1 MAIEPQNLI
10 QIQSDL
16 QNPALVTNDTLL
28 KYANG
33 ANPQVP
39 SFLALLEM
47 YKQGY
52 IEIDQIDRFGDI
64 TVQWT
69 GIGPGHS
76 GPLEIDT
83 YEG

>member
-1 MAIEPQNLI
+1 MERLE
-10 QIQSDL
+10 
-16 QNPALVTNDTLL
+16 V
-28 KYANG
+28 
-33 ANPQVP
+33 VVR
-39 SFLALLEM
+39 FLALLEM

-69 GIGPGHS
+69 GIGPGHG

>member
-1 MAIEPQNLI
+1 
-10 QIQSDL
+10 
-16 QNPALVTNDTLL
+16 V
-28 KYANG
+28 
-33 ANPQVP
+33 VR
-39 SFLALLEM
+39 FLALLEI

-52 IEIDQIDRFGDI
+52 IEIDQRDRFGDI

-69 GIGPGHS
+69 GVGPGHS